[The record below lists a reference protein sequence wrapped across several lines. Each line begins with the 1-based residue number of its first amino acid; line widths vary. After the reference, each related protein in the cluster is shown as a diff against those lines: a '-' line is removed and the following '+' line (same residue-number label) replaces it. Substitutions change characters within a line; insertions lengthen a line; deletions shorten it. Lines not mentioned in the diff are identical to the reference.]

1 MTFLFSFPSFS
12 LPTSFSLSLFS
23 LLPQP
28 PKTHNQNSKSKFKI
42 KKKKACRLG
51 VELKEA
57 HDDAFNV
64 HRRKVLVHELAPVL
78 RQCSLLA
85 ASTLAGLYDD
95 EGSGGSGVKKTG
107 LRPVRPWPEG
117 VVNISAEDGSFT
129 ASCKCNSEIDVR
141 HLIWRYLEG
150 SATNRTEEDIEL
162 KSPRVRESIDCI
174 IPCYCISQLI
184 YDTRI

>member
-1 MTFLFSFPSFS
+1 M
-12 LPTSFSLSLFS
+12 
-23 LLPQP
+23 
-28 PKTHNQNSKSKFKI
+28 
-42 KKKKACRLG
+42 
-51 VELKEA
+51 
-57 HDDAFNV
+57 
-64 HRRKVLVHELAPVL
+64 
-78 RQCSLLA
+78 LA

-162 KSPRVRESIDCI
+162 KSPRVR
-174 IPCYCISQLI
+174 
-184 YDTRI
+184 